1 MKINTNEEIAGF
13 PLLKI
18 RDLLKSKEFM
28 YYENVAIFLKTD
40 QNRAK
45 IVLTELID
53 LGFIERDPAQISIL
67 YVKTLKGNS
76 LANAKAFIAIPK
88 ERAEK
93 IFSEFMERVQEV
105 NQNSKYIFKVSK
117 VILFGSYIKG
127 SPTVNDIDI
136 AIELTRKDEDE
147 AIFMA
152 KHEKIIQEAINKGKR
167 FSNFIDRLY
176 YPDKEVILFLKSKSR
191 YLSFHYMDDGILNET
206 ETKQVYP

>member
-1 MKINTNEEIAGF
+1 MKINSKEEIAGF

-53 LGFIERDPAQISIL
+53 LGFIERYSVQISIL

-93 IFSEFMERVQEV
+93 IFSEFMEI
-105 NQNSKYIFKVSK
+105 SKCRF
-117 VILFGSYIKG
+117 
-127 SPTVNDIDI
+127 
-136 AIELTRKDEDE
+136 IE
-147 AIFMA
+147 
-152 KHEKIIQEAINKGKR
+152 
-167 FSNFIDRLY
+167 
-176 YPDKEVILFLKSKSR
+176 P
-191 YLSFHYMDDGILNET
+191 
-206 ETKQVYP
+206 